1 MAKKFK
7 KVAGLGC
14 QIAVEEMTGFTLW
27 FQGKNDFFC
36 TSSDF
41 APLFALETQT
51 NLWKQLS
58 IFQYLIQDPKSTKFE
73 LFGGIFSTWNDL

>member
-7 KVAGLGC
+7 KVAVLGC
-14 QIAVEEMTGFTLW
+14 HIAVEEMTGFTLW

-36 TSSDF
+36 TSSDL

-58 IFQYLIQDPKSTKFE
+58 IFQYLIQDPKE
-73 LFGGIFSTWNDL
+73 YQIWAFGGIFSTWNDL